1 MTERKTEDDEDVS
14 LIIAFHRTFFCISY
28 SLGFVSSFGD
38 TFQMDYIMTDC
49 IVCCARHIHI
59 ILLGRKFGFALIEFI
74 NPACRSYQM
83 VKKMS
88 TICLAVLILYR
99 GFVNRQMDRWQTDGE
114 TALLYKCLVC
124 IHEWMRTCDK
134 NINWKKKNTKN
145 KNPMSK

>member
-1 MTERKTEDDEDVS
+1 MTARKTEDDEDVS

-59 ILLGRKFGFALIEFI
+59 ILLARKFGFALMEFI

-83 VKKMS
+83 VKNVDDMFS
-88 TICLAVLILYR
+88 CFDTIPEFR
-99 GFVNRQMDRWQTDGE
+99 EQTDGQV
-114 TALLYKCLVC
+114 TDGWRNGLV
-124 IHEWMRTCDK
+124 I
-134 NINWKKKNTKN
+134 
-145 KNPMSK
+145 